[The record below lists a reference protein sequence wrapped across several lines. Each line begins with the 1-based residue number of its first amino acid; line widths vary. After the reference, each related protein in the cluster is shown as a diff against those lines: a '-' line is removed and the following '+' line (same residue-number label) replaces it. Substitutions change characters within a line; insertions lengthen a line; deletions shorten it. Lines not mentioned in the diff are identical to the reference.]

1 MPGSC
6 SSPSLVPY
14 GADQTAYFVA
24 DRVSARD
31 CAYRETE
38 VERTD
43 FEAIIADFLTG
54 QFNDPI
60 RVDAFNT
67 LEHWSEDISEVVA
80 AEIQTRCDIEGV
92 SVPEHVRDF
101 VDRHCSRNRSNGPN
115 FPRHIVERF
124 EKRWAQ
130 TLKCRALKAARS
142 GVLSD

>member
-6 SSPSLVPY
+6 SSPSLVPD
-14 GADQTAYFVA
+14 GADQTACFVA

-60 RVDAFNT
+60 RVIAFNT
-67 LEHWSEDISEVVA
+67 LQHWSDDVSEAVA
-80 AEIQTRCDIEGV
+80 TEIQTRCDIEGV
-92 SVPEHVRDF
+92 SMPEHVSDF
-101 VDRHCSRNRSNGPN
+101 VDRHCGSVR
-115 FPRHIVERF
+115 
-124 EKRWAQ
+124 Q
-130 TLKCRALKAARS
+130 LALKLAWRTWDAPGKAPAGGIINAESMPRPA
-142 GVLSD
+142 